1 MLFIYTRLAMRRH
14 SSTFCSL
21 TVVHI
26 VGQKEITKS
35 LGDEINEMFR
45 ELSSGEDSEL
55 DYDSGFI
62 IETGGGKLP
71 ARLA

>member
-1 MLFIYTRLAMRRH
+1 MFIYRGSLATGRH
-14 SSTFCSL
+14 SSIPRSL
-21 TVVHI
+21 ALVRF
-26 VGQKEITKS
+26 GQKEITKS

-45 ELSSGEDSEL
+45 ELSSGEDSKL

-71 ARLA
+71 ARLE

>member
-1 MLFIYTRLAMRRH
+1 MRRH

-26 VGQKEITKS
+26 VVGQKEITKS

-45 ELSSGEDSEL
+45 ELSSGEDSDL

-62 IETGGGKLP
+62 IETGGGRLP